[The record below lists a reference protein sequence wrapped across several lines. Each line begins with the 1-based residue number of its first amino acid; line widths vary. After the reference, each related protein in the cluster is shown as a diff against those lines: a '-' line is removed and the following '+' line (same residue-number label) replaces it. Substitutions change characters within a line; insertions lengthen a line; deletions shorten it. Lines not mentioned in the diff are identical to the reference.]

1 MHGELKVNVL
11 QLVFASYKLFFSFIV
26 VVEKTKNMTKHWS
39 KLVAVIVLVVLLVL
53 AIHLWNS
60 DKGVYTVK
68 DMDGVAYQMSGQ
80 ENTANDKV
88 SAPLLVGKL
97 WEEYMHPLF
106 KKYASTTQPG
116 IVLDIGA
123 NIGVHTVFLG
133 RFKETWSFEP
143 QHKTFKILEGNAKRN
158 NKGNTIRCFNFGL
171 SDTET
176 SVVMDVPDKNNVG
189 ATSIKK
195 DQTTITGQNEKI
207 SLRRFDDLWTE
218 NGKPRVLMI
227 KIDIEGHEV
236 QAFKGAKEMITRDLP
251 VILFEDNDG
260 MNGPA
265 VTYMKTLGYTVTEVR
280 PGEGHDYLA
289 EWK

>member
-1 MHGELKVNVL
+1 
-11 QLVFASYKLFFSFIV
+11 
-26 VVEKTKNMTKHWS
+26 MTKHWS

-68 DMDGVAYQMSGQ
+68 DTDGVVYQMSGQ